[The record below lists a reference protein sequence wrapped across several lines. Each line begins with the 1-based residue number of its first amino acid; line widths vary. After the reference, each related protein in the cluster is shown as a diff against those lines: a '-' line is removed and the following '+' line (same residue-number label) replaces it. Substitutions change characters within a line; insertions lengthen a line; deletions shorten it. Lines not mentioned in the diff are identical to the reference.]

1 MPTNCFESIS
11 AYHQPV
17 QEDDYGQGNLDI
29 SHHQKVQ
36 HVSDKDIYGNT
47 NVNHYETPESV
58 KHNVNLYEPKMMYPG
73 PVIHAEPLDTDDYGH
88 TNLDTDQQKTPE
100 HLSNPHNKKFH
111 HSEDKYKNPR
121 KYQESFGHSN
131 PNNFHNKDL
140 ASSNQ
145 HKIGHAEHQA
155 VTHPEPTNHYAEP
168 SNQYNK
174 PVQHKEP
181 EHYHQQE
188 SVHHHEKPSHSLT
201 HHGPNKYSGPVNH
214 NMPDHFHE
222 PRYHGEHSHGTTP
235 SHHHAKPTKTYSETV
250 HQNEPNDYR
259 NVQPASKY
267 SGHKKPEKKYHEPV
281 HHKEIINEHRH
292 KPVTKYSGPMHHNK
306 PIHHQVKPVDPYL
319 EPVTKYPDPTHQNKP
334 AESYVKPVKK
344 YTDPKHHQKPHVHHE
359 TQHPD
364 HHALTEHQLYEPKSK
379 YPGPKTSH
387 SVNHHEKPQDSYN
400 IPMSHGSPKHHTVHH
415 APEPDNHRHHE
426 MKIHLAPE
434 KKYPGPQKHS
444 SSIYHPETQ
453 KPHQITH
460 NTHDHHPPHHANDPK
475 PDYKPHQTK
484 VVSQEPHHT
493 QITHEI
499 HDHHIP
505 HQESK
510 LHPVATYLKEDNP
523 HHVLE
528 PKPDYKPQV
537 VHQEENPATGYHQ
550 ETSDPHHN
558 PTTHEIHD
566 HHTPHH
572 VPEPKL
578 DYKPHAT
585 KIVHQDVHPTS
596 GYHPV
601 VPVPRHNTIP
611 HEMHE
616 HHTPHHE
623 PKPKPDYESHI
634 NKLIHK
640 EEHPASGY
648 QPEVQA
654 PHHNPIPHEI
664 QIHEQHTHHVPDP
677 NQHQTSRQSHIVNH
691 SNSIVEKPI
700 EHHEETIYS
709 QKHLPQQSGPDY
721 HIEKEAV
728 PSNNHQGHHGPIHA
742 NDQHHHI
749 EDHSGPIMPSHDS
762 HHNSPDHQGHGPI
775 HFNDQHHHIE
785 DHLGPIMPSHDSH
798 HDSHDH
804 QGHGPIHANDQHHQI
819 EDHTGP
825 LKPSHDSYHD
835 SHEKHMPHHDNPG

>member
-1 MPTNCFESIS
+1 MVKTKQSDIQKNHQFTLKYKFIHHCHQATETTYTSEKLPTNYFESIS

-29 SHHQKVQ
+29 SHHQKV
-36 HVSDKDIYGNT
+36 HHISNKDIYGNT

-58 KHNVNLYEPKMMYPG
+58 EHNVNLYEPKMKYPG

-121 KYQESFGHSN
+121 KYQESFGHSS

-140 ASSNQ
+140 DSSNH
-145 HKIGHAEHQA
+145 HKIGHAEHQP
-155 VTHPEPTNHYAEP
+155 VKHPEPNQYAEP
-168 SNQYNK
+168 SKQYNK
-174 PVQHKEP
+174 PVHHKEP
-181 EHYHQQE
+181 EHYHQIE
-188 SVHHHEKPSHSLT
+188 PVHHHEKPSHSLT
-201 HHGPNKYSGPVNH
+201 HHGPNKYSGPINH

-250 HQNEPNDYR
+250 HHNEPNDYR

-267 SGHKKPEKKYHEPV
+267 SGQKKPEKKYHEPV
-281 HHKEIINEHRH
+281 HHKEVINEHQH
-292 KPVTKYSGPMHHNK
+292 EPVTKYSGPVHHNK

-344 YTDPKHHQKPHVHHE
+344 YTDPKHHEKPHVHHD
-359 TQHPD
+359 TRHPD

-379 YPGPKTSH
+379 YPGPKMSH
-387 SVNHHEKPQDSYN
+387 SVNHHQKPQDSYN

-415 APEPDNHRHHE
+415 APEPDNHHHHE
-426 MKIHLAPE
+426 TEIHLAPE

-460 NTHDHHPPHHANDPK
+460 IQNHRPPHHVNDPK

-484 VVSQEPHHT
+484 VVSQEPH
-493 QITHEI
+493 HEI

-510 LHPVATYLKEDNP
+510 LHPVATYLQEDNP

-528 PKPDYKPQV
+528 PKPDYKPHTTKV
-537 VHQEENPATGYHQ
+537 VHQEENPASGYHQ
-550 ETSDPHHN
+550 EAHDPHHN
-558 PTTHEIHD
+558 PTTHESHE

-572 VPEPKL
+572 VPKPKL

-585 KIVHQDVHPTS
+585 KNIHQEVHPAS
-596 GYHPV
+596 GYHPD
-601 VPVPRHNTIP
+601 VPVPHHNPIP
-611 HEMHE
+611 HESHE
-616 HHTPHHE
+616 HHTPHYE

-634 NKLIHK
+634 NKIIHK
-640 EEHPASGY
+640 
-648 QPEVQA
+648 EVQA

-677 NQHQTSRQSHIVNH
+677 KQHQTSRQSHIVNH

-700 EHHEETIYS
+700 EHHEDTIYS
-709 QKHLPQQSGPDY
+709 QKPLPHHSGPDY

-749 EDHSGPIMPSHDS
+749 EDHSGP
-762 HHNSPDHQGHGPI
+762 
-775 HFNDQHHHIE
+775 
-785 DHLGPIMPSHDSH
+785 
-798 HDSHDH
+798 
-804 QGHGPIHANDQHHQI
+804 
-819 EDHTGP
+819 

-835 SHEKHMPHHDNPG
+835 SNHDSHDQQGHHGPIHAHDQHHHIEDHSGRLKPSHDSQEQHLPHHDNPG